1 MTRLKKN
8 VWKAISAQKELILLG
23 IIAVG
28 STVSWLWLI
37 RLHDL
42 HDALIV
48 LLGGLSGISATLCV
62 MGLVS
67 RFYKKGD
74 K

>member
-1 MTRLKKN
+1 MNQPAKR
-8 VWKAISAQKELILLG
+8 ELILLA

-28 STVSWLWLI
+28 STISWLWLI
-37 RLHDL
+37 RPHDL

-62 MGLVS
+62 VGLVN